1 MPYTYVGEVDD
12 AETKIIELKAE
23 IIELTNNLKK
33 LESIILKRRSL
44 MIDIFQE
51 EEDIYNE
58 LYEQMMK
65 VLIGQ

>member
-1 MPYTYVGEVDD
+1 MPYVGEVDD
-12 AETKIIELKAE
+12 AETEIIVLKEE
-23 IIELTNNLKK
+23 IIELTNNLKM

-51 EEDIYNE
+51 EEDIYHD

-65 VLIGQ
+65 VLIRQ

>member
-65 VLIGQ
+65 VLTGQ